1 MAQKTAH
8 CAPDFDQ
15 RVNFNTVR
23 VKPEYRIELR
33 MGNIE
38 DLFKNAANTKDGRM
52 ERLQVLGLFY
62 FQLKHSKAQDRFD
75 ETWKWFKD
83 KIAKVADDAAADKV
97 IQSALKCRVVS
108 GATPP
113 AWTDAPSGLPTDAA
127 DPMNPAA
134 ENFAKI
140 RLPGTFAL
148 QWNAGRRSINKDTS
162 YPGAFGT
169 HRQFQQEAKFYE
181 DNVVLGKIPLVAKVE
196 KRLDEDSPWEP
207 AKDASVHFQLLPVY
221 PYDKPAYDS
230 GVKSSNQFQRPPLGA
245 IRSIRHSNPLQNPP
259 PNPLPPHWPMASTA
273 GGPKKK
279 VEAEE
284 AHSPTGDASITGADR
299 FKPENAHKI
308 DPQGINAHKSR
319 GGKRGEGSLTDCS
332 DVAGHVFSTTA
343 MDGFNQDGPRKPGH
357 KPYPVAEKAKAD
369 AHKHVHAVRAKTNED
384 GEAGV
389 IFTPSRMSGDR
400 YRLRAYIGPPTTASH
415 GAEVGATQ
423 VTTGTFVI
431 WRNLRIS
438 RLLKQDCNANPD
450 DKLMKEAQAKP
461 YQLADSH
468 AYMQG
473 VGLSDGTNFLGLSN
487 VRLDD
492 PDGGNGIFSSLPLH
506 WAPAFLEVEYDQAGF
521 ETLTAAEYKTARK
534 QGADD
539 AKAGQADLGLS
550 LDVDA
555 LYWMD
560 QDFDPSATVAVA
572 VMRSPETYN
581 KKVSSSKR
589 LPFTNKVLN
598 ADVKTNVE
606 SLTEMYYLNG
616 FLRHLTKNGALPG
629 LTLLYSGIGYTWQL
643 ILGGAYSG
651 IALDYRGAY
660 LWAGQGWYDAWPNGV
675 NFAYDC
681 SCNANHELGHVMF
694 QPHGVAGAAGGPN
707 ANRHDPEADHIC
719 VMSYG
724 RCQGMY
730 CGLTLLA
737 FRGWDVPQPSA

>member
-1 MAQKTAH
+1 
-8 CAPDFDQ
+8 
-15 RVNFNTVR
+15 
-23 VKPEYRIELR
+23 
-33 MGNIE
+33 
-38 DLFKNAANTKDGRM
+38 
-52 ERLQVLGLFY
+52 
-62 FQLKHSKAQDRFD
+62 
-75 ETWKWFKD
+75 
-83 KIAKVADDAAADKV
+83 
-97 IQSALKCRVVS
+97 
-108 GATPP
+108 
-113 AWTDAPSGLPTDAA
+113 
-127 DPMNPAA
+127 
-134 ENFAKI
+134 
-140 RLPGTFAL
+140 
-148 QWNAGRRSINKDTS
+148 
-162 YPGAFGT
+162 
-169 HRQFQQEAKFYE
+169 
-181 DNVVLGKIPLVAKVE
+181 
-196 KRLDEDSPWEP
+196 
-207 AKDASVHFQLLPVY
+207 
-221 PYDKPAYDS
+221 
-230 GVKSSNQFQRPPLGA
+230 
-245 IRSIRHSNPLQNPP
+245 
-259 PNPLPPHWPMASTA
+259 MASTA
-273 GGPKKK
+273 GGPKKS

-284 AHSPTGDASITGADR
+284 AGNPTGDASITGADR

-332 DVAGHVFSTTA
+332 DVAGHLFSTTA

-357 KPYPVAEKAKAD
+357 KPYPVAEKAKAAD
-369 AHKHVHAVRAKTNED
+369 HKHVHAVRAKTNED

-389 IFTPSRMSGDR
+389 IFTPSRCSGDR
-400 YRLRAYIGPPTTASH
+400 YRLRAYVGPPTTASH

-438 RLLKQDCNANPD
+438 RMMKQDCSATPD
-450 DKLMKEAQAKP
+450 AKLLKEAQAKP
-461 YQLADSH
+461 YQLADAQ
-468 AYMQG
+468 AYFQPC
-473 VGLSDGTNFLGLSN
+473 GLSDGTTFAGLSN

-492 PDGGNGIFSSLPLH
+492 PDAGNGIFSSLPLH
-506 WAPAFLEVEYDQAGF
+506 YAPAFMEVEFDQAGI
-521 ETLTAAEYKTARK
+521 ETLTAAEYKAARR

-539 AKAGQADLGLS
+539 AKAGQSDLGLN
-550 LDVDA
+550 LDIDA

-560 QDFDPSATVAVA
+560 ADFDPSTTVAVS

-598 ADVKTNVE
+598 ANAKTNVE

-681 SCNANHELGHVMF
+681 SSNACHELGHVMF
-694 QPHGVAGAAGGPN
+694 QPHGIAGAAGGPN
-707 ANRHDPEADHIC
+707 GARHDAEADHIC

-724 RCQGMY
+724 RCNGMF
-730 CGLTLLA
+730 CGLSLLA